1 MAQSDKRSLKYD
13 DFKWGKAL
21 GEGSFGEVVQAEL
34 KDAAKEHYKFKDQFF
49 AVKRLSISFLN
60 KEQMIKERTGMDY
73 EPNDYP
79 VHKKIALKGVSV
91 DFPK

>member
-34 KDAAKEHYKFKDQFF
+34 KDAAKEHYKFNHQFF

-73 EPNDYP
+73 EPNDYR
-79 VHKKIALKGVSV
+79 VYTELLHLGGYFFK
-91 DFPK
+91 

>member
-79 VHKKIALKGVSV
+79 VHKKIAFKGVSV
-91 DFPK
+91 DFLK

>member
-1 MAQSDKRSLKYD
+1 MKGILEWKMAQSDKRSLKYD

-34 KDAAKEHYKFKDQFF
+34 NDNAKEHYKYKEQFF

-60 KEQMIKERTGMDY
+60 KEQMIKERTGMD
-73 EPNDYP
+73 
-79 VHKKIALKGVSV
+79 
-91 DFPK
+91 

>member
-1 MAQSDKRSLKYD
+1 MAERDRRSLKYD

-34 KDAAKEHYKFKDQFF
+34 KDNAKEHYKYKEQFF

-60 KEQMIKERTGMDY
+60 KEQMIKERTGLDSGNLR
-73 EPNDYP
+73 EEF
-79 VHKKIALKGVSV
+79 KGI
-91 DFPK
+91 

>member
-34 KDAAKEHYKFKDQFF
+34 KDAAKEHYNFKEQFF

-60 KEQMIKERTGMDY
+60 REQMIKERTGMD
-73 EPNDYP
+73 
-79 VHKKIALKGVSV
+79 SV
-91 DFPK
+91 PSQMSSISNNISK